1 MPAVKIKPK
10 QSQQRVAVN
19 STEVSNEN
27 SPVLIIVDG
36 DTLEVYTGQEAVDKL
51 AE

>member
-1 MPAVKIKPK
+1 MPAVKIKPR
-10 QSQQRVAVN
+10 SSQRVSVD
-19 STEVSNEN
+19 STEVSTQN
-27 SPVLIIVDG
+27 SPVLIVVDG